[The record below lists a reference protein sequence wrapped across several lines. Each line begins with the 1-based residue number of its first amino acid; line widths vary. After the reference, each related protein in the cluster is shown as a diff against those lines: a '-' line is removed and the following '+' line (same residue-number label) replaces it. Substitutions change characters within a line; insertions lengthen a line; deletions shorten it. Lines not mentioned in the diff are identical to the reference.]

1 MICYVCYPYIKV
13 KKIKNS
19 CIYIF
24 FDYVL
29 ISRKNFND
37 RNIYK
42 ENFKMKKLYFLNHPN
57 EIKAYIHPTRIT
69 LLQML
74 AKEKRTI
81 SSIAK
86 ELNIHPANITHHFK
100 LLEKEGLIRLVE
112 KRDIGRNIEKYYRA
126 IAKDFIVKP
135 KSSNKE
141 DKAILGLS
149 VLKNDLVS
157 AMSRIDE
164 ENYNK
169 VLTLLGTAKINKV
182 DFDYFMEKLIKLVD
196 EFKKCRSKDGV
207 QYTINMSI
215 YPSEIKKSIKKVIK
229 ID

>member
-1 MICYVCYPYIKV
+1 MYI
-13 KKIKNS
+13 
-19 CIYIF
+19 
-24 FDYVL
+24 L
-29 ISRKNFND
+29 ISRKNSND
-37 RNIYK
+37 RNMYK
-42 ENFKMKKLYFLNHPN
+42 ENFKIKKLYLLNNPG

-74 AKEKRTI
+74 AIEKRTI

-100 LLEKEGLIRLVE
+100 LLEKEGLICLVE

-135 KSSNKE
+135 QSSKKE
-141 DKAILGLS
+141 DKAVLGLS

-157 AMSRIDE
+157 AMSRIDK
-164 ENYNK
+164 ENSSK
-169 VLTLLGTAKINKV
+169 VLALLGTAKINNN
-182 DFDYFMEKLIKLVD
+182 DFNYFLEKLKKLVD
-196 EFKKCRSKDGV
+196 EFKNCSSKDGH
-207 QYTINMSI
+207 QYTLNMSI
-215 YPSEIKKSIKKVIK
+215 YPSEIQKSSKKDVK